1 MTMKCELLTILLMLF
16 NVLAGYHHQTMGD
29 NGDKPEFLKLQ
40 VLEDNERERRFH
52 LGHVT
57 AIETSVDWESGPNST
72 QHGLILR
79 QMTDGRRFIQLIYD
93 STWQLVDCEYL
104 RSANMVRDFLSK
116 FRHDFD
122 CVSLL
127 ISGRRVAECAN
138 ATYRLLKDGHLPSDL
153 APLTD
158 YRRLRLEC
166 HQLHNRIKKVVRR
179 GGHDHSATP
188 DRVKRNLF
196 LFPGTNWCG
205 SGSSA
210 RKFNELGYNAA
221 TDRCCRDHDLCPY
234 TVEAFTHKYGF
245 FNYRFHTISHCDCD
259 ERFRACLKLANTAT
273 ANLVGKLF
281 FNIVQTKC
289 FLFKLEDMC
298 MKRSWWGKCLKSEKE
313 KIAHVQDSLSY

>member
-1 MTMKCELLTILLMLF
+1 MTMKCELLTILLIIF
-16 NVLAGYHHQTMGD
+16 KVLDASQGMWND
-29 NGDKPEFLKLQ
+29 ADGDKPNFLSLQ

-52 LGHVT
+52 LGQVT
-57 AIETSVDWESGPNST
+57 AVETSVDWEIGPNST
-72 QHGLILR
+72 HRGLILR
-79 QMTDGRRFIQLIYD
+79 QMTDGKRFIQLIYD
-93 STWQLVDCEYL
+93 SNWELVDCEYL
-104 RSANMVRDFLSK
+104 RNANMVRDFLKK

-122 CVSLL
+122 CVKLL
-127 ISGRRVAECAN
+127 VSGRRTAECSN
-138 ATYRLLKDGHLPSDL
+138 ATYRLLSDGHLPSDL
-153 APLTD
+153 SPLTN
-158 YRRLRLEC
+158 YRHLRLEC
-166 HQLHNRIKKVVRR
+166 HRLHNRIKKVVRR
-179 GGHDHSATP
+179 QRQDLLNS

-221 TDRCCRDHDLCPY
+221 TDRCCRDHDLCPH